1 MVCTEPENMAC
12 TWFGEIC
19 SCALNNSKFEELVN
33 AAGLAKTY
41 TPEVQRCKFEYLHLE
56 LEKMRK
62 RWHDMVVMA
71 LDIKRVLVKGCG
83 DTCAEEAEEL
93 KLEG

>member
-1 MVCTEPENMAC
+1 MD
-12 TWFGEIC
+12 
-19 SCALNNSKFEELVN
+19 
-33 AAGLAKTY
+33 AAGVAKTY
-41 TPEVQRCKFEYLHLE
+41 TPEEQRSKFEYLHRE

-62 RWHDMVVMA
+62 RWHDMVLMA

-83 DTCAEEAEEL
+83 DKCAEEAENL